1 MTGLLLT
8 YRPLAE
14 REAAALVG
22 ARLAA
27 CFGRGSVVFVPHL
40 RPERFADF
48 RTVVALLGRNDNPSE
63 LGRWLS
69 ELRAAVQGGVP
80 VVLVLLDGAARP
92 SAQHWPDDRN
102 ASVIPMSTADLDRDV
117 ERVIAILAPFV
128 GAEEPPVSA
137 RPGGRADTTA
147 APDLFDGTAGTDR
160 SDQGRVGD
168 LDVAA
173 VDRGFDDADLE
184 SLAQSRFARPS
195 GRSDGLGRQA
205 QADEEGVAPPR
216 PWPIPGGASQTAPS
230 PPDPATPASAPT
242 AEPPRPASASGSPP
256 LARPP
261 AAARMPGSGPWPASI
276 RPSDRGYPPQP
287 QAASGILTSQPR
299 PLFDPRP
306 AEASRPRGRVWL
318 GAALGLVVAVA
329 ALAYA
334 LRGEIAALIGL

>member
-1 MTGLLLT
+1 MRQTERNSLRAGVLSEVRVTGVLLT

-147 APDLFDGTAGTDR
+147 APDLFDGTAGRTDR

-173 VDRGFDDADLE
+173 VDRGFDDADLRVSCAE
-184 SLAQSRFARPS
+184 PVRATFRAIGRPRAPGPGRRRGRRAAAPVANPRRGVPNRAVASETRDAGLRSDRRTSATCERFRFAPARPS
-195 GRSDGLGRQA
+195 PGRR
-205 QADEEGVAPPR
+205 ADAGVRAVARVHSSVRPR
-216 PWPIPGGASQTAPS
+216 L
-230 PPDPATPASAPT
+230 
-242 AEPPRPASASGSPP
+242 PASASSRLGNFD
-256 LARPP
+256 LAT
-261 AAARMPGSGPWPASI
+261 
-276 RPSDRGYPPQP
+276 PS
-287 QAASGILTSQPR
+287 
-299 PLFDPRP
+299 
-306 AEASRPRGRVWL
+306 
-318 GAALGLVVAVA
+318 AV
-329 ALAYA
+329 
-334 LRGEIAALIGL
+334 